1 MELPAMTDTIV
12 LLDDAT
18 RPEAP
23 VLENLSESEM
33 RPGRH
38 LAMIHDHQRQNMAVL
53 RNLIDRARSGALTAA
68 DLDGALDGLS
78 LLDNYRRFGNLC
90 GQHCQIVHT
99 HHSIEDSYVFPELSA
114 KAEAFRRVVD
124 RLIEEHG
131 VIHAL
136 LTRLLDELSLL
147 VETPDASAFEA
158 AAATYNRLET
168 LLLSHFNY
176 EERSIGPALGRFR
189 IGV

>member
-1 MELPAMTDTIV
+1 MSDTIE

-33 RPGRH
+33 RPGQH
-38 LAMIHDHQRQNMAVL
+38 LAMVHDHQRQNMQVL
-53 RNLIDRARSGALTAA
+53 RNLIDAARGGALTAA
-68 DLDGALDGLS
+68 NLDGALDGLS
-78 LLDNYRRFGNLC
+78 LLENYRRFGNLC

-114 KAEAFRRVVD
+114 KAEAFRRVVA
-124 RLIEEHG
+124 RLVEEHE
-131 VIHAL
+131 VVHAL
-136 LTRLLDELSLL
+136 LVRLFDELSLL
-147 VETPDASAFEA
+147 VEAPETSAFETA
-158 AAATYNRLET
+158 VATYNKLET
-168 LLLSHFNY
+168 LLLSHFAY

-189 IGV
+189 IGD